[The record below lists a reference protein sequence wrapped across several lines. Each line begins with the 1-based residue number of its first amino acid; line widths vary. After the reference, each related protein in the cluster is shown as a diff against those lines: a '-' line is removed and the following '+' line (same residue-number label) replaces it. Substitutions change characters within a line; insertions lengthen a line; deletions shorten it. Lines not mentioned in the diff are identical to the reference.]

1 MISLERLINKTEIF
15 EKESFFVHILVI
27 DQKVYCSNL
36 FYTIQLF
43 HSANDCC
50 CNKQYES
57 ALSIAL
63 YK

>member
-15 EKESFFVHILVI
+15 EKESFFAHILVI

-43 HSANDCC
+43 HSANGMIVAVINNMNQRCR
-50 CNKQYES
+50 
-57 ALSIAL
+57 
-63 YK
+63 